1 MANKLIFMRALLA
14 GATSIAFVAAAG
26 LVSGAARADDITIG
40 VAMKTHTELRW
51 KFDEEIMRD
60 EATKLG
66 VKLNFQWADNSPTTQ
81 ASQFENLL
89 SQKVNAIVIIPIDS
103 AAAGRLIDEAHEQ
116 KVPVVS
122 YDVPVSSAQL
132 DFLVAR
138 DNAKVGVLQANA
150 AVKFAPKGNYVIIKG
165 DPGNNVAAIFGEGA
179 EKILKPNKDLN
190 IVYDQFMANW
200 DQKGAEAAAENQL
213 RAHNDAIAA
222 FVTSNDGMGQGV
234 AQAVI
239 GRKLAGKIF
248 ISGLD
253 ADTASLRLIGQGVQ
267 TMTVWTDLDEED
279 RSAIRAATA
288 LAKGQKPDLAVVTAD
303 DGKGPYPL
311 HPIKVLEVNKDNL
324 CDFITKISPKGW
336 VSVKEVFP
344 DNPDGCK

>member
-1 MANKLIFMRALLA
+1 MPNRLIVLRSFMA
-14 GATSIAFVAAAG
+14 GATSLAVVTAAG
-26 LVSGAARADDITIG
+26 LVSGVAHADDITIG

-51 KFDEEIMRD
+51 KFDEAIMRD
-60 EATKLG
+60 EAAKLG

-122 YDVPVSSAQL
+122 YDVPVSSAKL

-150 AVKFAPKGNYVIIKG
+150 ALKFAPKGNYVIIKG
-165 DPGNNVAAIFGEGA
+165 DPGNSVAAVFGEGA
-179 EKILKPNKDLN
+179 EKILKPDKDIA

-200 DQKGAEAAAENQL
+200 DQKGAEAVAENQL
-213 RAHNDAIAA
+213 SAHNDEIAA

-234 AQAVI
+234 AQAVM
-239 GRKLAGKIF
+239 GRKLGGKIF

-253 ADTASLRLIGQGVQ
+253 ADTASLGLIAQGVQ
-267 TMTVWTDLDEED
+267 TMTVWTDLDDED

-288 LAKGQKPDLAVVTAD
+288 LARDRSLTSQ
-303 DGKGPYPL
+303 
-311 HPIKVLEVNKDNL
+311 
-324 CDFITKISPKGW
+324 
-336 VSVKEVFP
+336 
-344 DNPDGCK
+344 

>member
-1 MANKLIFMRALLA
+1 MDSKPLFMRMLLA
-14 GATSIAFVAAAG
+14 GAPSIALMIAAG
-26 LVSGAARADDITIG
+26 SGPAHADDITIG

-60 EATKLG
+60 EAAKLG
-66 VKLNFQWADNSPTTQ
+66 VKLNFQWADNNPTTQ

-122 YDVPVSSAQL
+122 YDVPVSSAKL

-150 AVKFAPKGNYVIIKG
+150 ALEFAPKGNYVIIKG

-179 EKILKPNKDLN
+179 EKILKSNKDIN

-200 DQKGAEAAAENQL
+200 DQKGAEAVAENQL
-213 RAHNDAIAA
+213 SAHNDDIAA

-239 GRKLAGKIF
+239 GRKLAGKVF

-279 RSAIRAATA
+279 RAAIRAATA
-288 LAKGQKPDLAVVTAD
+288 LAKGQTPDLSVVTVD
-303 DGKGPYPL
+303 DGKGPYPM
-311 HPIKVLEVNKDNL
+311 HPIKVLEVNKYNL
-324 CDFITKISPKGW
+324 CDFIAKISPKGW
-336 VSVKEVFP
+336 VSAKEVFP
-344 DNPDGCK
+344 DNPDACK

>member
-1 MANKLIFMRALLA
+1 
-14 GATSIAFVAAAG
+14 
-26 LVSGAARADDITIG
+26 
-40 VAMKTHTELRW
+40 
-51 KFDEEIMRD
+51 MRD
-60 EATKLG
+60 EAEKLG

-89 SQKVNAIVIIPIDS
+89 SQSVKAIVIIPIDS

-122 YDVPVSSAQL
+122 YDVPVNSAQL

-150 AVKFAPKGNYVIIKG
+150 ALKFAPKGNYVIIKG
-165 DPGNNVAAIFGEGA
+165 DPGNSVAAVFGEGA
-179 EKILKPNKDLN
+179 EKVLKPNKNIN

-200 DQKGAEAAAENQL
+200 DQKGAEAVAENQL
-213 RAHNDAIAA
+213 SEHNDDIAA

-239 GRKLAGKIF
+239 GRKLAGQ
-248 ISGLD
+248 GLHLRPRRRHRQ
-253 ADTASLRLIGQGVQ
+253 SRLIGQGVQ

-279 RSAIRAATA
+279 RSAIRAAAA
-288 LAKGQKPDLAVVTAD
+288 LARGQKPDM
-303 DGKGPYPL
+303 
-311 HPIKVLEVNKDNL
+311 EV
-324 CDFITKISPKGW
+324 
-336 VSVKEVFP
+336 
-344 DNPDGCK
+344 